1 MIGSIG
7 TPAAAAASETG
18 LGWVDWAML
27 AVLLVSV
34 FVGLWRGFIF
44 EVMALLGWVVAWM
57 AAQFLTGPVA
67 PYVPL
72 GTPGSSL
79 NSAAAF
85 VVCFI
90 AALIVW
96 MLIARLVRALLRA
109 TPLSSFDRALGAF
122 FGLLRGGLLLLVVA
136 LVMALTPAGRAPA
149 WRASQGAMWLNT
161 ALHGLKP
168 LLPATVARR
177 LPA

>member
-1 MIGSIG
+1 MGSIG
-7 TPAAAAASETG
+7 PAVASPTATG
-18 LGWVDWAML
+18 IGWVDWAML

-44 EVMALLGWVVAWM
+44 EVMALLGWVVAWL
-57 AAQFLTGPVA
+57 AAQFFAAPLA

-79 NSAAAF
+79 NFAAAF
-85 VVCFI
+85 VVCFVG
-90 AALIVW
+90 ALIAW
-96 MLIARLVRALLRA
+96 MLVARLVRMLLRA
-109 TPLSSFDRALGAF
+109 TPLSSIDRALGAF

-149 WRASQGAMWLNT
+149 WRTSQGAMWLNT
-161 ALHGLKP
+161 AVHGLKP
-168 LLPATVARR
+168 VLPATVARR